1 MENLV
6 LSVEDV
12 SIKLKKFNLKH
23 ISFQLPAGYI
33 LGIIGCNGAGKTTLM
48 KVLQN
53 IYIKNKGT
61 VTIAG
66 FDTKK
71 HEVEA
76 KNAVGF
82 IMDQPFF
89 DQLSLED
96 NAKMFGDFYEN
107 YNHKL
112 FLEYLIRFNLDKG
125 KELGKLSKGMITK
138 FQLAFALSHQAKL
151 LILDEPTGGL
161 DPIFR
166 REFLEILQDVVE
178 TEEVSVIISTHITSD
193 LDKVADYIA
202 LIDQGEMVFYMPKED
217 LMDQFRIV
225 KGSRELL
232 RKIPRECFVAIRS
245 YAHGFQGLTRDYQ
258 KCESYC
264 CDTDELVT
272 QIPSI
277 EEIMYFIHKERR
289 ELHD

>member
-89 DQLSLED
+89 D
-96 NAKMFGDFYEN
+96 
-107 YNHKL
+107 
-112 FLEYLIRFNLDKG
+112 
-125 KELGKLSKGMITK
+125 
-138 FQLAFALSHQAKL
+138 
-151 LILDEPTGGL
+151 
-161 DPIFR
+161 
-166 REFLEILQDVVE
+166 
-178 TEEVSVIISTHITSD
+178 
-193 LDKVADYIA
+193 
-202 LIDQGEMVFYMPKED
+202 
-217 LMDQFRIV
+217 
-225 KGSRELL
+225 
-232 RKIPRECFVAIRS
+232 
-245 YAHGFQGLTRDYQ
+245 
-258 KCESYC
+258 
-264 CDTDELVT
+264 
-272 QIPSI
+272 
-277 EEIMYFIHKERR
+277 
-289 ELHD
+289 